1 MEEDELYDK
10 NRELEEDMKKIDSQ
24 IYKLETSYLLE
35 TQLTGNVVKGF
46 DGFISLRSRVSGV
59 GQKRIKFKDSDR
71 WFSNSSSTA
80 KISLEERV
88 MEDEIIYEESTP
100 VPDKSSEKKKRKDT
114 NTSEKKKKKKKKSS
128 DSE

>member
-10 NRELEEDMKKIDSQ
+10 KRELEEDMKKIDSQ

-71 WFSNSSSTA
+71 WLSNSSSTA

>member
-10 NRELEEDMKKIDSQ
+10 KRELEEDMKKIDSQ